1 MNATELFIDA
11 LTRLKEGELG
21 LLRKHVGQGLDETV
35 EGFDLFTGIW
45 WPLRSQKHG
54 IPPKREVAWLVAK
67 LYAFRPLEFSPGDT
81 LAKQLAKSIPRKEQ
95 EQIRFVEKFDQMLS
109 LPVRKIETGLL
120 WALDV
125 IAKKETRL
133 DWVRLAEDFR
143 SWNNKSIRLKWS
155 EEFTKIEERKGS
167 C

>member
-11 LTRLKEGELG
+11 LTSLKEGELG
-21 LLRKHVGQGLDETV
+21 LLRKHAGQGLDETV

-67 LYAFRPLEFSPGDT
+67 LYAFRPLAPSPGDT
-81 LAKQLAKSIPRKEQ
+81 LSKQLAKSIPRNEQ
-95 EQIRFVEKFDQMLS
+95 EQIRYVERFDQMLS
-109 LPVRKIETGLL
+109 LPIRKIEAGLL

-125 IAKKETRL
+125 IAKKENRL
-133 DWVRLAEDFR
+133 DWVRLAEDLR
-143 SWNNKSIRLKWS
+143 SWNNESTRLRWS
-155 EEFTKIEERKGS
+155 EEFTKIDERKEP